1 MLEFLLCIIL
11 APIAFTMVIC
21 MIPSPPTGGYTY
33 KPSIFDT
40 LRMFDENQKE

>member
-1 MLEFLLCIIL
+1 MLEFLLCLIL
-11 APIAFTMVIC
+11 APIALTIVIA
-21 MIPSPPTGGYTY
+21 MIPTPPTGGYTY